1 MLTITSTFLD
11 LGALLIV
18 VGLLSIFFAIAF
30 MLFIGGI
37 SASPSTAQPARRAP
51 SVADGRLRVWW
62 RQANF
67 STFGDS
73 LLSMWLLTLGNIEY
87 LDLLWREGPGRI
99 YEREGSPDAMVQ
111 YVVFHWMIVVILMS
125 LFIAVL
131 TAGYEKAKM
140 QVGHPPVNG

>member
-1 MLTITSTFLD
+1 
-11 LGALLIV
+11 
-18 VGLLSIFFAIAF
+18 
-30 MLFIGGI
+30 
-37 SASPSTAQPARRAP
+37 
-51 SVADGRLRVWW
+51 
-62 RQANF
+62 
-67 STFGDS
+67 
-73 LLSMWLLTLGNIEY
+73 MWLLTLGNIEY

-140 QVGHPPVNG
+140 QVMHPPVNG